1 MDFTVSILDYQL
13 NRLYRTEH
21 RGSWNHRMILKQ
33 ILLWDNT
40 GGRENALYL
49 FPQFLQ
55 NVMRRPSAHDLV
67 LYILEES
74 SAGKC
79 REQDGYFLICPDGCL
94 LDAFNRVLRLYDE
107 FRTWLWELQE
117 LSTSSRNLQK
127 LLDCSSAYL
136 DISLIIV
143 DYEFQF
149 VAFSDRESCSFRQI
163 FFP

>member
-55 NVMRRPSAHDLV
+55 NVMRRPSAHDLAV
-67 LYILEES
+67 GAPGAVHLQPQSPEASGLQQRLS
-74 SAGKC
+74 GH
-79 REQDGYFLICPDGCL
+79 QPDHRGL
-94 LDAFNRVLRLYDE
+94 
-107 FRTWLWELQE
+107 
-117 LSTSSRNLQK
+117 
-127 LLDCSSAYL
+127 
-136 DISLIIV
+136 
-143 DYEFQF
+143 
-149 VAFSDRESCSFRQI
+149 
-163 FFP
+163 